1 MPPTINPVARGMRIA
16 MNARWRCR
24 SRSMML
30 DGGGFARFSGTRLPS
45 GVHTSFCGRQA
56 DLLEDG
62 AVNHTG
68 GLFFLIMRIFSMNNY
83 RDL

>member
-1 MPPTINPVARGMRIA
+1 MT
-16 MNARWRCR
+16 
-24 SRSMML
+24 L

-68 GLFFLIMRIFSMNNY
+68 RLGSFLSYYENFFHE
-83 RDL
+83 